1 MTKAYGQSSKK
12 CHWPWSMTKKLSLT
26 MVNDK
31 KNCHWL
37 KVIYIGKANDFLNT
51 FLFFLYELCQLFIL
65 FTKSAFFCV
74 TVPLWLKKI
83 PWSTSYMKQ
92 FLCRCNRMIYLVAAL
107 QFQRHDQYHVDF
119 AVENEGIAIPKTNKK
134 CREGVCRD
142 WVTAV
147 TESLGKPV
155 IGGGRL
161 VGGPSTPD
169 RSNINP
175 LIPSPSCSYIAST
188 LRCTE

>member
-1 MTKAYGQSSKK
+1 MTSIS
-12 CHWPWSMTKKLSLT
+12 W
-26 MVNDK
+26 
-31 KNCHWL
+31 
-37 KVIYIGKANDFLNT
+37 KANDFLNT
-51 FLFFLYELCQLFIL
+51 FLYFLYLLCQLFIL
-65 FTKSAFFCV
+65 VSNSAFFWV

-83 PWSTSYMKQ
+83 PWSTPYMKQ

-161 VGGPSTPD
+161 VVAVGGPSTPD

-188 LRCTE
+188 LRWTE

>member
-1 MTKAYGQSSKK
+1 
-12 CHWPWSMTKKLSLT
+12 
-26 MVNDK
+26 
-31 KNCHWL
+31 
-37 KVIYIGKANDFLNT
+37 
-51 FLFFLYELCQLFIL
+51 
-65 FTKSAFFCV
+65 
-74 TVPLWLKKI
+74 
-83 PWSTSYMKQ
+83 
-92 FLCRCNRMIYLVAAL
+92 MIYLVAAL

-161 VGGPSTPD
+161 VVAGGEGGHQLPIGATSTP
-169 RSNINP
+169 
-175 LIPSPSCSYIAST
+175 
-188 LRCTE
+188 

>member
-1 MTKAYGQSSKK
+1 MIDFQQDCLLLASFLGRSIPGTLSSF
-12 CHWPWSMTKKLSLT
+12 PPFGWSTTLWTAWTSRRRSPGRSLT
-26 MVNDK
+26 LGCSIIRLSCTWLND
-31 KNCHWL
+31 
-37 KVIYIGKANDFLNT
+37 IYLLESKWFSKYIP
-51 FLFFLYELCQLFIL
+51 LYQLCQLFIL

-74 TVPLWLKKI
+74 TVQLWLKKI
-83 PWSTSYMKQ
+83 SWSTSYMKQ
-92 FLCRCNRMIYLVAAL
+92 FLWRCNRMIYLVAAL

-155 IGGGRL
+155 IGGSRL
-161 VGGPSTPD
+161 VVAG
-169 RSNINP
+169 
-175 LIPSPSCSYIAST
+175 
-188 LRCTE
+188 

>member
-1 MTKAYGQSSKK
+1 MT
-12 CHWPWSMTKKLSLT
+12 SMF
-26 MVNDK
+26 
-31 KNCHWL
+31 W
-37 KVIYIGKANDFLNT
+37 KANDFLNT
-51 FLFFLYELCQLFIL
+51 FLFFLYQLCQLFIL

-155 IGGGRL
+155 IGGGGL
-161 VGGPSTPD
+161 VVAVWGGASTPD